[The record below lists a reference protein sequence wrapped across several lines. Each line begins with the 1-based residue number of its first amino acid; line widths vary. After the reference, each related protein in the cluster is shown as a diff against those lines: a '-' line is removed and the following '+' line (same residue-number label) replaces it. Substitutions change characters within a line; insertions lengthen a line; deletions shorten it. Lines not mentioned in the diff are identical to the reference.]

1 MADPT
6 ARTVS
11 AGLVLLSAL
20 LLAGCGSKSDSATTP
35 ATSTLSPPVEAY
47 VSGGDL
53 GDEWPLTV
61 PGGTLRC
68 EGPGAVSFQ
77 ADEGIIYA
85 VNATGKA
92 WSRTNNLAWRDVE
105 LIQAPDPNSSGQSR
119 SLSTLIARG
128 VALCTTQ

>member
-1 MADPT
+1 M
-6 ARTVS
+6 
-11 AGLVLLSAL
+11 LVVFAAL
-20 LLAGCGSKSDSATTP
+20 LLAGCGSKSDSATTA

-53 GDEWPLTV
+53 GEDWPLTV

-105 LIQAPDPNSSGQSR
+105 LIQAPDPSAPGKFR
-119 SLSTLIARG
+119 SADALIARG
-128 VALCTTQ
+128 VALCDEQ